1 MGTSSR
7 FVMESLYPLACD
19 SASVLEGAV
28 LVQGASNDTCALPSG
43 ASSRQQIL
51 GLCYQDFN
59 GAAGSPVTIVAPGA
73 IFPGIA
79 AGSITRGDV
88 VVIGGATGTVVSV
101 SATTPVDATRV
112 GVAMESVSSGERVA
126 ILIGASQSFAG
137 TVIPLTSGAAI
148 TANTLVIAAGAST
161 VIPTAGASPT
171 AAIVGVALNAATG
184 AGQTVYVCTS
194 GRAYVTDSGAGVTAN
209 DFITSGGATGLG
221 AAAAL
226 AGGTNCAVVGI
237 ALATTAASG
246 SIPVSVCPSRIQG

>member
-7 FVMESLYPLACD
+7 FPMESLYPLACD

-51 GLCYQDFN
+51 GLCYQSFN
-59 GAAGSPVTIVAPGA
+59 SAAGSPATIVAPGA

-79 AGSITRGDV
+79 AGAITRGDV
-88 VVIGGATGTVVSV
+88 LVIGGATGTVVSV

-112 GVAMESVSSGERVA
+112 GVALESVTTGERVA

-137 TVIPLTSGAAI
+137 TVIKRTAGASI
-148 TANTLVIAAGAST
+148 LANSLVIASGANL

-171 AAIVGVALNAATG
+171 AAIVGVALNAASSTE
-184 AGQTVYVCTS
+184 TVYVVTS
-194 GRAYVTDSGAGVTAN
+194 GLALVTDSGSGVTAN
-209 DFITSGGATGLG
+209 DFVTSGGATGLG
-221 AAAAL
+221 LTAAPGA
-226 AGGTNCAVVGI
+226 GTNCAVVGI
-237 ALATTAASG
+237 ALATTTASG
-246 SIPVSVCPSRIQG
+246 LIPVSVCPSRIQG

>member
-28 LVQGASNDTCALPSG
+28 LVQGASNDTCKLPTG
-43 ASSRQQIL
+43 ASSREQIL

-59 GAAGSPVTIVAPGA
+59 AAAGSPVTIVAPGA

-88 VVIGGATGTVVSV
+88 LVIGGATGTVVSV

-126 ILIGASQSFAG
+126 ILIGATSTFAG
-137 TVIPLTSGAAI
+137 TVIARTSGAAI
-148 TANTLVIAAGAST
+148 LANSLVIAAGANT

-184 AGQTVYVCTS
+184 SGQTVYVCTS
-194 GRAYVTDSGAGVTAN
+194 GLALVTDSGSGVTAN

-221 AAAAL
+221 LTAAPG
-226 AGGTNCAVVGI
+226 GGTNCAVVGI